1 MSQISR
7 QTQIERRKNIISC
20 NYGKENSLE
29 IGGFLVSVAVE
40 GIDGD
45 IFYQLNFFDVLEFM
59 CESEYK
65 PTKK

>member
-7 QTQIERRKNIISC
+7 QTQIEQKKNLISC

-29 IGGFLVSVAVE
+29 ISGLLVRVTVE

-45 IFYQLNFFDVLEFM
+45 IFYQLKN
-59 CESEYK
+59 
-65 PTKK
+65 